1 LSKGGNGVTGSLD
14 ILKQAEREARQTVED
29 ARRKASS
36 IRAAIPGEIA
46 ALGEELNRRV
56 AVETRKREEA
66 VRSSVDA
73 GKSVLLRASEERIE
87 RLRSMEE
94 ELTARALKTLSEL
107 LSVREG

>member
-1 LSKGGNGVTGSLD
+1 MTGSLD

-29 ARRKASS
+29 ARRRASS

-46 ALGEELNRRV
+46 ALGEELARRV

-73 GKSVLLRASEERIE
+73 ERGVLIRASEEMIE

-94 ELTARALKTLSEL
+94 DLTGKARGILSAL
-107 LSVREG
+107 LSGRED